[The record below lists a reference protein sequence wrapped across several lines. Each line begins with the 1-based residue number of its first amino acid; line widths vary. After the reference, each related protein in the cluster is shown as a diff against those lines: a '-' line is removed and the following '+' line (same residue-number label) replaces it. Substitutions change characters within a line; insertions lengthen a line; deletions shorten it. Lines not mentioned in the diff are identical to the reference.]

1 MHKNNSVYREMH
13 KSHTR
18 QENRP
23 LSFFGL
29 HEASGRS
36 NCVKFNN
43 YSSIL
48 AESITNRHKNAR
60 NKYSM

>member
-23 LSFFGL
+23 VIFRAPQNIGVQR
-29 HEASGRS
+29 ER
-36 NCVKFNN
+36 K
-43 YSSIL
+43 I
-48 AESITNRHKNAR
+48 
-60 NKYSM
+60 

>member
-23 LSFFGL
+23 
-29 HEASGRS
+29 
-36 NCVKFNN
+36 
-43 YSSIL
+43 
-48 AESITNRHKNAR
+48 RHFSDSTKHRGVAIA
-60 NKYSM
+60 